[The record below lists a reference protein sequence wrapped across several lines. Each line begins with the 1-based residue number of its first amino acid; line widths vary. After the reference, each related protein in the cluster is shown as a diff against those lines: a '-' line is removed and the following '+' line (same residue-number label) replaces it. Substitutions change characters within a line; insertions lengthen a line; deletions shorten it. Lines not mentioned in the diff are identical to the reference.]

1 MSAER
6 EAHWSRVLLLD
17 QLAGCASTYH
27 DLDSESTEPGGI
39 NYYRQPTPYS
49 AEAALA
55 WSDDLDPAPTPAPTR
70 AAAQELAQGL
80 LEALQEVGDRG

>member
-6 EAHWSRVLLLD
+6 EAHWARVLLLD
-17 QLAGCASTYH
+17 QLSGCASTYH

-55 WSDDLDPAPTPAPTR
+55 WSDDLDPAPMPE
-70 AAAQELAQGL
+70 AAQQLAQEL
-80 LEALQEVGDRG
+80 LEAVSDLG

>member
-27 DLDSESTEPGGI
+27 DLDSESLEPGGI
-39 NYYRQPTPYS
+39 NAPTRYS
-49 AEAALA
+49 PSAALA
-55 WSDDLDPAPTPAPTR
+55 WTDDLDPAPIPAPTR
-70 AAAQELAQGL
+70 AAAQELSQEL
-80 LEALQEVGDRG
+80 LEALQGVGDRGA